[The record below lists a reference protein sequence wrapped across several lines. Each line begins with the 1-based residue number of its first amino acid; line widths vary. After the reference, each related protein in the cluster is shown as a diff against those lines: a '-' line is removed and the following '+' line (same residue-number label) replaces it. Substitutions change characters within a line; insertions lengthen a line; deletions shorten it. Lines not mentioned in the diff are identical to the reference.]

1 MFYARASRLGLRGNS
16 LRGAVGLARVTLD
29 LMPAC
34 RGRRADAK
42 MTCLLVSYM
51 LA

>member
-1 MFYARASRLGLRGNS
+1 MICAKMYARNLSD
-16 LRGAVGLARVTLD
+16 ARK
-29 LMPAC
+29 PAAPATSATPSATS
-34 RGRRADAK
+34 ADAK